1 MLLYNCE
8 SCVLLI
14 VRIFMYIR
22 NDVYDY
28 AEVKVKRVVEIQN
41 KETITPRVQLH
52 QNVCYAASTKENRQ
66 HHDQYVHSV
75 LCIQFSYLYLQDGC
89 AN

>member
-1 MLLYNCE
+1 MN
-8 SCVLLI
+8 
-14 VRIFMYIR
+14 IR

-28 AEVKVKRVVEIQN
+28 AEVKVKRMDETQN
-41 KETITPRVQLH
+41 KEAITPRVQLH
-52 QNVCYAASTKENRQ
+52 QNVCYPTSTKENHQ
-66 HHDQYVHSV
+66 QLDLYVHSV

>member
-1 MLLYNCE
+1 
-8 SCVLLI
+8 
-14 VRIFMYIR
+14 MYTR

-28 AEVKVKRVVEIQN
+28 AEVKVKRVYELLN
-41 KETITPRVQLH
+41 KETFTPRVQLH
-52 QNVCYAASTKENRQ
+52 QNVCYATSTKENHQ
-66 HHDQYVHSV
+66 QLDLYVHSV